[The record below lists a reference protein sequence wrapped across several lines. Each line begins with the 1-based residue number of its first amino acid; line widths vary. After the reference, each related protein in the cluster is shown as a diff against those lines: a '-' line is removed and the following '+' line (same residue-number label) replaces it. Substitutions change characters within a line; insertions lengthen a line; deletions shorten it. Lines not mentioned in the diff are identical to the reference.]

1 MVIEKELVN
10 LNQNKMTA
18 VEWYKQELNKI
29 ELSYMNKVIDR
40 IVYMDLK
47 SQAFEQAKEME
58 KHQTIEFGYDVAD
71 DLAYGVLS
79 KKAIEDKYNETFKS
93 E

>member
-1 MVIEKELVN
+1 MK
-10 LNQNKMTA
+10 NKTA

-29 ELSYMNKVIDR
+29 ELKYLNKIIDR
-40 IVYMDLK
+40 KVYMDLK

-58 KHQTIEFGYDVAD
+58 REQIIEAWEDVGTD
-71 DLAYGVLS
+71 GVTT
-79 KKAIEDKYNETFKS
+79 AEEYYNETFKS